1 MTRILK
7 LTAGATMLMLL
18 GCATTWQPTKS
29 QAIANSGG
37 KYSIQLPAGWNVLTF
52 GTQQMVTRYGMGMQQ
67 FVVGQTKNKGAFGFG
82 KEKSD
87 ASPDMDPRDLCT
99 KVVANMKIQPNHETL
114 EITSVAPALL
124 GGRAGFRAEL
134 TSKRTF
140 QADGIRYKHLLYG
153 VVTPNGLYTLHY
165 EAPVLYYFDKDVAE
179 VEKSVSTFKLM

>member
-1 MTRILK
+1 M
-7 LTAGATMLMLL
+7 
-18 GCATTWQPTKS
+18 
-29 QAIANSGG
+29 
-37 KYSIQLPAGWNVLTF
+37 
-52 GTQQMVTRYGMGMQQ
+52 
-67 FVVGQTKNKGAFGFG
+67 GQTKNKGAFGFG

-87 ASPDMDPRDLCT
+87 ASPEMDPRDLCT